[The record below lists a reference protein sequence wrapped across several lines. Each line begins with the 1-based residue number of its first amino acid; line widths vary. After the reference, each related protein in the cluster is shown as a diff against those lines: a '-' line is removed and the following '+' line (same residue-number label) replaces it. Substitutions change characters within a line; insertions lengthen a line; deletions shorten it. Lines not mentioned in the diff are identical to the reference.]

1 MLLCALTL
9 GGNVTWAWVTL
20 QSGQNAL
27 LMSQADE
34 VAKTW
39 RNLILD
45 YGSLAGRF
53 AHGNDAPADPTSR
66 IRWRDVYGVV
76 SIHTTPG
83 ESPVRSAQ
91 PSFAVSTGKP
101 SPIIFFRGL
110 GTERISPSTGLPA
123 VHFFFD
129 VQSENRGTTR
139 VAVDVELKYLLARD
153 SSLTPKDFKLSF
165 ETCVT
170 TSGELKEAHTVPS
183 LGKQKIDQNTTFRR
197 DWKDKNA
204 ENFTSLP
211 LMKRQYLIYG
221 RLIVLTAC
229 H

>member
-1 MLLCALTL
+1 MSFNRVDLPSTSPSDIDVFLRRLSRWYLVLMLLCALTL

-123 VHFFFD
+123 VHF
-129 VQSENRGTTR
+129 
-139 VAVDVELKYLLARD
+139 
-153 SSLTPKDFKLSF
+153 SLTYRARIVARPVWRLTSNLS
-165 ETCVT
+165 TCLRAYAPRPT
-170 TSGELKEAHTVPS
+170 RQIADGIL
-183 LGKQKIDQNTTFRR
+183 LNTRCST
-197 DWKDKNA
+197 
-204 ENFTSLP
+204 
-211 LMKRQYLIYG
+211 
-221 RLIVLTAC
+221 
-229 H
+229 